1 MLVKIIDAGVFE
13 VVVVVI
19 INAAGAGGS
28 SGNTHND
35 KYPTHNK
42 DLPENLVF
50 DNTGHNDAA
59 NFQRTLKGLANF
71 LHTTCSAEVASAILK
86 MQAVAIPLENEPKA
100 RKDSSGQDLQLTSWE
115 IHKWKEEYNV
125 QLKTFKVYNGSMP
138 KAYINLYNQC
148 STNLKN
154 DLDAANAFA
163 QVESTKD
170 PIGLLKLI
178 QGLCCSYDS
187 DSKRYGHGGV
197 PQEIVH
203 FLPARWG
210 GQ

>member
-1 MLVKIIDAGVFE
+1 MLVKIIVAGVFA

-28 SGNTHND
+28 LGNTHND

-86 MQAVAIPLENEPKA
+86 MQAVAIPIEDEPKA

-138 KAYINLYNQC
+138 KAYIHLYNQC

-154 DLDAANAFA
+154 DLEAATAFA
-163 QVESTKD
+163 QVKSAKD

>member
-1 MLVKIIDAGVFE
+1 
-13 VVVVVI
+13 
-19 INAAGAGGS
+19 
-28 SGNTHND
+28 
-35 KYPTHNK
+35 
-42 DLPENLVF
+42 
-50 DNTGHNDAA
+50 
-59 NFQRTLKGLANF
+59 
-71 LHTTCSAEVASAILK
+71 
-86 MQAVAIPLENEPKA
+86 MQAVAIPIEDEPKA

-163 QVESTKD
+163 QVESAKD

-197 PQEIVH
+197 PQEIFH